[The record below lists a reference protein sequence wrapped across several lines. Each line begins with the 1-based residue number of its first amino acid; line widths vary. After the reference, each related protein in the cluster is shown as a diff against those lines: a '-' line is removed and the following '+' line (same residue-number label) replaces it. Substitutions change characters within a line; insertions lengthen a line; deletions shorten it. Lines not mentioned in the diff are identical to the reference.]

1 MPGQNTVVAQHYK
14 GEFQTISFPL
24 HGSTIT
30 RGAVTPLFYL
40 EKDIVVDDVRLI
52 TRIAGAS
59 GLTLDVGFLPGATP
73 VATWV
78 GTVTTANTSTT
89 LTVATTTSGS
99 LKVGD
104 RLANISGAVITGIP
118 ADTYISAFGTYPAS
132 LTGTVTISAA
142 ATASATV
149 AGAAMAWR
157 SVLTAPMAAATD
169 NVVVVG
175 AVNANIA
182 TIPTAAPSNLVVT
195 TGNNIVA
202 GPTTSNNTTTLGNVL
217 SILALGAATTNY
229 IGTLQIRYRTRVA

>member
-1 MPGQNTVVAQHYK
+1 MPGQNTVVAQQYMD
-14 GEFQTISFPL
+14 QYDTVSFPL

-30 RGAVTPLFYL
+30 RGAVTPLFQL
-40 EKDIVVDDVRLI
+40 EKDIVIDDVRLI
-52 TRIAGAS
+52 TRIAGAA

-73 VATWV
+73 VATWT
-78 GTVTTANTSTT
+78 GTVTTATSTT

-99 LKVGD
+99 LNVGD

-132 LTGTVTISAA
+132 ATGTVTISAA

-149 AGAAMAWR
+149 SGAATAWR

-175 AVNANIA
+175 AVNANSS
-182 TIPTAAPSNLVVT
+182 TIPTAAPANLVVT
-195 TGNNIVA
+195 TANNLVQ
-202 GPTTSNNTTTLGNVL
+202 GPTTSGTTAVVGKVLG
-217 SILALGAATTNY
+217 ILALGAATTAY

>member
-1 MPGQNTVVAQHYK
+1 MPGQNTVVAQHYQD
-14 GEFQTISFPL
+14 EFQTISFPL

-40 EKDIVVDDVRLI
+40 EKDIVIDDVRLI

-73 VATWV
+73 AATWV
-78 GTVTTANTSTT
+78 GTVTPALSTT
-89 LTVATTTSGS
+89 LTIASTTSGS
-99 LKVGD
+99 LNVGD
-104 RLANISGAVITGIP
+104 RLANVNGAVITGIP
-118 ADTYISAFGTYPAS
+118 ADAYITAFGTYPAS
-132 LTGTVTISAA
+132 LTGTVTISATGT
-142 ATASATV
+142 ATSTV
-149 AGAAMAWR
+149 AGAAMAWK

-217 SILALGAATTNY
+217 SILASGAATTAYN
-229 IGTLQIRYRTRVA
+229 GTLQIRYRTRVA

>member
-1 MPGQNTVVAQHYK
+1 MPGQNTVVAQHYQD
-14 GEFQTISFPL
+14 EFQTISFPL
-24 HGSTIT
+24 DGSTVT
-30 RGAVTPLFYL
+30 RGAVTPLLYL
-40 EKDIVVDDVRLI
+40 EKNIVVDDVRLI
-52 TRIAGAS
+52 TRIGGAS
-59 GLTLDVGFLPGATP
+59 GLTLDVGFVPGATP
-73 VATWV
+73 CATWV
-78 GTVTTANTSTT
+78 GTVTTATNTT
-89 LTVATTTSGS
+89 LTIASTTSGS
-99 LKVGD
+99 LNVGD

-149 AGAAMAWR
+149 AGAATAWK

-175 AVNANIA
+175 AVNANST

-202 GPTTSNNTTTLGNVL
+202 GPTTNNGTNTLGNVL
-217 SILALGAATTNY
+217 SILALGAATTAY